1 MNPRSIYLVVYYAIF
16 AAILVSCGSNRTVYT
31 SSPTRVVVVKEQ
43 PKVIVVREQPPVV
56 VKQEPLPTPIDPAK
70 DKGDKDRIAI
80 EAKEAKDREEKARK
94 EKEDKMEKPPLM
106 GGFLCPGLD
115 SNQHA
120 LSSTTTSKW
129 LVYQFQHLGW

>member
-94 EKEDKMEKPPLM
+94 EKEDKEKVKDLM
-106 GGFLCPGLD
+106 Y
-115 SNQHA
+115 
-120 LSSTTTSKW
+120 K
-129 LVYQFQHLGW
+129 